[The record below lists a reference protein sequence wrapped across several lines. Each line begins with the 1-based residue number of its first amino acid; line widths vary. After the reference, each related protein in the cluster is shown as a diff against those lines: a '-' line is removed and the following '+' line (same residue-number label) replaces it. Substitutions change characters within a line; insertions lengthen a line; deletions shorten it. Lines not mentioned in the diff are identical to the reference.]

1 MNDKLE
7 RTQLYDWHK
16 EHGDAVTFAGWEM
29 PVRYSDI
36 REEHMTV
43 RDSVG
48 IFDTSHIQSFPT
60 LS

>member
-16 EHGDAVTFAGWEM
+16 EHGDVVTFAGWEM

-36 REEHMTV
+36 REEHMAV

-48 IFDTSHIQSFPT
+48 IFDTSHIQSFP
-60 LS
+60 